1 MPVELFGFS
10 IGRTGRQQPLLEP
23 AEERKSKA
31 KSFAPPDYDDGA
43 VTVSGGGYF
52 GSYVD
57 FEGTI
62 KNEVDLIY
70 KYRDMAMHA
79 EIEQAI
85 EDIAND
91 SVVYDTRRQ
100 AVEINMDDVDLPKSI
115 KDKVKSEFDFVLR
128 LLNFKKKGYEL
139 FRKWYIDGRLYH
151 HIIIDESNPKKGII
165 ELRPI
170 DAAKIRKIRK
180 VTKKPK
186 PDAKTPTE
194 MIDSVEEF
202 FIYSDNKYNQNTVEG
217 IKVAIDSISYINSGL
232 YDAHNKRV
240 LSYLH
245 KAIKPLN
252 QLRMIEDAVVIYR
265 ISRAPERRIF
275 YVDVGN
281 LPKVKAEQYLRDV
294 MNRYRNKLVYDSNN
308 GEIRDDKRHMSIL
321 EDFYMPRREGGR
333 GTEISTLDGG
343 QNLGEIEDVDYF
355 KKKLYRSLNIP
366 ISRLEAENG
375 FNMGRSAEITRD
387 ELKFFKFV
395 DRLRHRFSDL
405 FLNALRVQL
414 IMKGIMT
421 EDDWNLISPDIQFD
435 YTKDSYFT
443 ELKENEIL
451 KERIEALQGLD
462 DFIGKFYSIEYIRKN
477 ILKQT
482 EEEMQEIDSQ
492 IEKEKELA
500 GDEDDDL

>member
-1 MPVELFGFS
+1 
-10 IGRTGRQQPLLEP
+10 
-23 AEERKSKA
+23 
-31 KSFAPPDYDDGA
+31 
-43 VTVSGGGYF
+43 
-52 GSYVD
+52 
-57 FEGTI
+57 
-62 KNEVDLIY
+62 
-70 KYRDMAMHA
+70 
-79 EIEQAI
+79 
-85 EDIAND
+85 
-91 SVVYDTRRQ
+91 
-100 AVEINMDDVDLPKSI
+100 
-115 KDKVKSEFDFVLR
+115 
-128 LLNFKKKGYEL
+128 
-139 FRKWYIDGRLYH
+139 
-151 HIIIDESNPKKGII
+151 
-165 ELRPI
+165 
-170 DAAKIRKIRK
+170 
-180 VTKKPK
+180 
-186 PDAKTPTE
+186 
-194 MIDSVEEF
+194 
-202 FIYSDNKYNQNTVEG
+202 
-217 IKVAIDSISYINSGL
+217 
-232 YDAHNKRV
+232 
-240 LSYLH
+240 
-245 KAIKPLN
+245 
-252 QLRMIEDAVVIYR
+252 MIEDAVVIYR

-482 EEEMQEIDSQ
+482 EEEMREIDSQ
-492 IEKEKELA
+492 IEKRKS
-500 GDEDDDL
+500 

>member
-1 MPVELFGFS
+1 
-10 IGRTGRQQPLLEP
+10 
-23 AEERKSKA
+23 
-31 KSFAPPDYDDGA
+31 
-43 VTVSGGGYF
+43 
-52 GSYVD
+52 
-57 FEGTI
+57 
-62 KNEVDLIY
+62 
-70 KYRDMAMHA
+70 
-79 EIEQAI
+79 
-85 EDIAND
+85 
-91 SVVYDTRRQ
+91 
-100 AVEINMDDVDLPKSI
+100 
-115 KDKVKSEFDFVLR
+115 
-128 LLNFKKKGYEL
+128 
-139 FRKWYIDGRLYH
+139 
-151 HIIIDESNPKKGII
+151 
-165 ELRPI
+165 
-170 DAAKIRKIRK
+170 
-180 VTKKPK
+180 
-186 PDAKTPTE
+186 

-482 EEEMQEIDSQ
+482 EEEMREIDSQ

>member
-1 MPVELFGFS
+1 MPIDLFGFS

-194 MIDSVEEF
+194 MVDSVEEF

-232 YDAHNKRV
+232 YDAHNKESPQ
-240 LSYLH
+240 LPAQSNQTPESTSYD
-245 KAIKPLN
+245 
-252 QLRMIEDAVVIYR
+252 R
-265 ISRAPERRIF
+265 
-275 YVDVGN
+275 GCCCN
-281 LPKVKAEQYLRDV
+281 L
-294 MNRYRNKLVYDSNN
+294 
-308 GEIRDDKRHMSIL
+308 
-321 EDFYMPRREGGR
+321 
-333 GTEISTLDGG
+333 
-343 QNLGEIEDVDYF
+343 
-355 KKKLYRSLNIP
+355 
-366 ISRLEAENG
+366 
-375 FNMGRSAEITRD
+375 
-387 ELKFFKFV
+387 
-395 DRLRHRFSDL
+395 
-405 FLNALRVQL
+405 
-414 IMKGIMT
+414 
-421 EDDWNLISPDIQFD
+421 
-435 YTKDSYFT
+435 
-443 ELKENEIL
+443 
-451 KERIEALQGLD
+451 
-462 DFIGKFYSIEYIRKN
+462 
-477 ILKQT
+477 
-482 EEEMQEIDSQ
+482 
-492 IEKEKELA
+492 
-500 GDEDDDL
+500 

>member
-1 MPVELFGFS
+1 MPIDLFGFS

-23 AEERKSKA
+23 AEERKGKA

-387 ELKFFKFV
+387 EVKFF
-395 DRLRHRFSDL
+395 DL

-482 EEEMQEIDSQ
+482 EEEMREIDSQ